1 MRGVGRPPGA
11 STFPNAVAG
20 LLCVGNGMPSRPP
33 IHRPKRAPARDGRP
47 SAARRGYDSDWRK
60 LRLVVLDEEPV
71 CRSCGREAS
80 EHVDHIVALAKGGTN
95 DRSNLQGL
103 CQRCHSIKTARVDG
117 AFGR

>member
-1 MRGVGRPPGA
+1 MA
-11 STFPNAVAG
+11 SADLPAASILPNALAG
-20 LLCVGNGMPSRPP
+20 RVCVGNGMPSRPP
-33 IHRPKRAPARDGRP
+33 IHRPKRAPMRDGRP
-47 SAARRGYDSDWRK
+47 SAAKRGYDSDWRK

-103 CQRCHSIKTARVDG
+103 CQRCHSVKTARVDG